1 MKLQRLRV
9 EQFRQFRQG
18 LELSNLQPGINLIF
32 GPNESGKSTLVRA
45 IRAAFFER
53 YRSKSAEDLA
63 PWGDSSAAPTVELL
77 FEHKGQRW
85 QLDKR
90 FLKRHRCDLLV
101 DSTAFSGEEAEE
113 KLAELLGYQFPKKGA
128 SKEEHWGIPGLLWVE
143 QGTGQD
149 IEKAVLH
156 AGGHLESALNNL
168 VGEVASSGGDEI
180 IEAVE
185 QQRKELL
192 TSTGKPRGEYL
203 DLANTRESLQ
213 QQTSDLQARV
223 EQYKDQVDRLATLAA
238 EHEQA
243 NRERPW
249 EEARRDM
256 QRAEV
261 KYRDVEALQ
270 EQQARGMDSLK
281 QLKQNLTLL
290 QQSQAHWKNQSEQL
304 ELRLKNYEKAKKQL
318 EQEELASP
326 GLVKAVETA
335 RGQYQ
340 VATAALQQAHLRDK
354 RERLQ
359 KDCARLEAE
368 LTKLRQSQEKAKGIQ
383 ASLDSARKQKNQNL
397 IDIGELNRLRQNQ
410 RELDDANI
418 RIQTVATRVTWNL
431 NPGKALALDGQSIE
445 GQGDKLLLEP
455 GVLDIPG
462 LGSLGI
468 QPGGDDLASLRR
480 QLERLEQSLSQQL
493 ASMAVE
499 SVDAAELKLG
509 RLQDAEAQIQRFDD
523 VLKSLAPNGVEQL
536 NSLSEEVEAEQLAR
550 SAELDALPEAA
561 ADIEGGDKPLSQV
574 EPELKQA
581 ETALTEA
588 ESRQREQETLL
599 LKARHI
605 CEAAQRE
612 WQRMQEELNS
622 AERQQQMEE
631 LARDIAHAES
641 QGAAIE
647 SSLKEREAQIREAR
661 PELLKQDIERYR
673 ATAEHQEKAQQNRA
687 LELSE
692 IRARLEAWGAEGLE
706 EQHNELVARLEHVN
720 RRYLELDRRAKA
732 LDLLLNLLKE
742 KRQALTRRLQ
752 APLQKHLDHYLTVLF
767 PEASLEV
774 DENLMPGKF
783 SRGSELGQMAE
794 LSFGARE
801 QMGLISRLAYA
812 DLLQEAGRPT
822 LIILDDTLV
831 HSDADRLD
839 GMKRILFDAATRH
852 QILLFTC
859 HPEKWRD
866 LGVEPRDLET
876 MKLKGGIG

>member
-9 EQFRQFRQG
+9 EQFRQFRHG
-18 LELSNLQPGINLIF
+18 LELDSLQPGINLIH

-53 YRSKSAEDLA
+53 YRSKSAGDLA
-63 PWGDSSAAPTVELL
+63 PWGDSSAAPTVELT
-77 FEHKGQRW
+77 FKHGGKHW

-90 FLKRHRCDLLV
+90 FLKRHRCDLRV
-101 DSTAFSGEEAEE
+101 DDETFSGEEAEE

-143 QGTGQD
+143 QGTGQN
-149 IEKAVLH
+149 IENAVLH
-156 AGGHLESALNNL
+156 AGGHLKSALNNL

-180 IEAVE
+180 IQAVE

-192 TSTGKPRGEYL
+192 TSTGRPRGDYL
-203 DLANTRESLQ
+203 ELANNREALQ
-213 QQTSDLQARV
+213 QHVLELKSRV
-223 EQYKDQVDRLATLAA
+223 EQYQAQVDRLGTLAD

-243 NRERPW
+243 NRDRPW
-249 EEARRDM
+249 EEARREM
-256 QRAEV
+256 QLAEK

-270 EQQARGMDSLK
+270 EQQARGLESQK
-281 QLKQNLTLL
+281 QIQQNLSLL
-290 QQSQAHWKNQSEQL
+290 QQNQIHWRNQNDQL
-304 ELRLKNYEKAKKQL
+304 ELRHQSYLKAKRQL

-326 GLVKAVETA
+326 ELVAQVERA
-335 RGQYQ
+335 RNQYQ
-340 VATAALQQAHLRDK
+340 LANQTVQQAHLRDK

-359 KDCARLEAE
+359 KDCARLEAD
-368 LTKLRQSQEKAKGIQ
+368 LTQLKQRQDKAKDIQ
-383 ASLDSARKQKNQNL
+383 NSLDAARNQKKKNL
-397 IDIGELNRLRQNQ
+397 INRNALLALKKNQ

-431 NPGKALALDGQSIE
+431 QPGATLNLDGQSVE
-445 GQGDKLLLEP
+445 GQGEKLLLEQ
-455 GVLDIPG
+455 GVLTIPDIG
-462 LGSLGI
+462 DLGI

-480 QLERLEQSLSQQL
+480 QLERLGHSVSQQL
-493 ASMAVE
+493 AELGVDSVE
-499 SVDAAELKLG
+499 AAEGKLA

-523 VLKSLAPNGVEQL
+523 LLKSLAPLGADQL
-536 NSLSEEVEAEQLAR
+536 VSGRTEVESELLAKTT
-550 SAELDALPEAA
+550 ELKALPEAG
-561 ADIEGGDKPLSQV
+561 DTEGDPKPLSQA
-574 EPELKQA
+574 EAELKQA
-581 ETALTEA
+581 EGQLTDAEA
-588 ESRQREQETLL
+588 RQRNQERLL
-599 LKARHI
+599 QKARYVS
-605 CEAAQRE
+605 ETTQQE
-612 WQRMQEELNS
+612 WQRMQGELNS
-622 AERQQQMEE
+622 PERQSQIEGI
-631 LARDIAHAES
+631 ARDIAVAEK
-641 QGAAIE
+641 QNAELEA
-647 SSLKEREAQIREAR
+647 SLKDREALIREAR

-673 ATAEHQEKAQQNRA
+673 ATAEHQENAQQKRA

-706 EQHNELVARLEHVN
+706 EKQNELAADLEHVT

-732 LDLLLNLLKE
+732 LEMLLNLLIE

-752 APLQKHLDHYLTVLF
+752 APLQKHLDHYLTLLF

-812 DLLQEAGRPT
+812 DLLKEAGRPT

-831 HSDADRLD
+831 HSDSSRLD
-839 GMKRILFDAATRH
+839 GMKRILFNAATRH

-866 LGVEPRDLET
+866 LGVEPRDLEA
-876 MKLKGGIG
+876 LKIDGEVG

>member
-18 LELSNLQPGINLIF
+18 FELGNLQPGINLIH

-63 PWGDSSAAPTVELL
+63 PWGDSSAAPTVELS
-77 FEHKGQRW
+77 FEHNGQHWR
-85 QLDKR
+85 LDKR
-90 FLKRHRCDLLV
+90 FLKRHRCDLLI
-101 DSTAFSGEEAEE
+101 DSTGFSGEEAEE

-156 AGGHLESALNNL
+156 AGGHLKSALNNL
-168 VGEVASSGGDEI
+168 VGEVASTGGDEVI
-180 IEAVE
+180 QAVE

-192 TSTGKPRGEYL
+192 TATGKPRGDYL
-203 DLANTRESLQ
+203 TLANNRETLQ
-213 QQTSDLQARV
+213 QQVTDLQARV
-223 EQYKDQVDRLATLAA
+223 EQYQVQVDRLGSLAI
-238 EHEQA
+238 EHDKA
-243 NRERPW
+243 SRERPW
-249 EEARRDM
+249 ETARHSM
-256 QRAEV
+256 QLAET
-261 KYRDVEALQ
+261 KYREIEALQ
-270 EQQARGMDSLK
+270 EQQSRGKDSLI
-281 QLKQNLTLL
+281 QLQQNLSLL
-290 QQSQAHWKNQSEQL
+290 QQNQAHWRNQSEQL
-304 ELRLKNYEKAKKQL
+304 EQRHKSYENARKQR

-326 GLVKAVETA
+326 ELVKAVKSA
-335 RGQYQ
+335 RSQYQ
-340 VATAALQQAHLRDK
+340 LATGAVQQAHLRDK
-354 RERLQ
+354 RERLK

-368 LTKLRQSQEKAKGIQ
+368 LAKLKQSQETAKGIQ
-383 ASLDSARKQKNQNL
+383 ASLDGARKQKQLNQ
-397 IDIGELNRLRQNQ
+397 IDAGAVRQLKQAQ
-410 RELDDANI
+410 RELDDATI

-431 NPGKALALDGQSIE
+431 DPGKGLVLDEQSIE
-445 GQGDKLLLEP
+445 GQGEKLLMEPSVLE
-455 GVLDIPG
+455 IPG

-493 ASMAVE
+493 AALAVE
-499 SVDAAELKLG
+499 SVEAAEVKQG
-509 RLQDAEAQIQRFDD
+509 RLQDAEVQIQRFDEL
-523 VLKSLAPNGVEQL
+523 LKSLAPNGIERLHSARADGESELLARTSEFEALPQAAAIEGDEK
-536 NSLSEEVEAEQLAR
+536 SLSLVET
-550 SAELDALPEAA
+550 
-561 ADIEGGDKPLSQV
+561 
-574 EPELKQA
+574 ELKQA
-581 ETALTEA
+581 EQRLADA
-588 ESRQREQETLL
+588 ESHQRHQETQL
-599 LKARHI
+599 LKARHAS
-605 CEAAQRE
+605 EAAHRE
-612 WQRMQEELNS
+612 WQRMTDELNS
-622 AERQQQMEE
+622 PERQQQIEK
-631 LARDIAHAES
+631 LTQDITAAEN
-641 QGAAIE
+641 QQAQLETA
-647 SSLKEREAQIREAR
+647 LKERQATINEAR
-661 PELLKQDIERYR
+661 PELVKQDIERFR
-673 ATAEHQEKAQQNRA
+673 ATAEHQEIAQQKRA

-706 EQHNELVARLEHVN
+706 EQHNEHVAELEHVN

-732 LDLLLNLLKE
+732 LDLLLSLLKE

-831 HSDADRLD
+831 HSDAERLD

-866 LGVEPRDLET
+866 LGVEPRDLEAL
-876 MKLKGGIG
+876 KLQAAAG

>member
-18 LELSNLQPGINLIF
+18 LELDSLKPGINLIH

-63 PWGDSSAAPTVELL
+63 PWGDSSAAPTVELV
-77 FEHKGQRW
+77 FEHNGQRW

-90 FLKRHRCDLLV
+90 FLKRHRCDLLI
-101 DSTAFSGEEAEE
+101 DNASFSGEEAEE

-156 AGGHLESALNNL
+156 AGGHLKSALNSL

-180 IEAVE
+180 IQAVE

-192 TSTGKPRGEYL
+192 TSTGRPRGDYL
-203 DLANTRESLQ
+203 DLANARNTLQ
-213 QQTSDLQARV
+213 EQVAELQSRV
-223 EQYKDQVDRLATLAA
+223 EQYKAQVDRLGSLAA

-243 NRERPW
+243 NRDRPW
-249 EEARRDM
+249 EEARRGM
-256 QRAEV
+256 LRAEE
-261 KYRDVEALQ
+261 KYREVEALQ
-270 EQQARGMDSLK
+270 EKQARGQDALK
-281 QLKQNLTLL
+281 QLQQNLALL
-290 QQSQAHWKNQSEQL
+290 QQSRAHWQNQNEQL
-304 ELRLKNYEKAKKQL
+304 ELRYQTYKKAKKQL

-326 GLVKAVETA
+326 ELAKTVEAA
-335 RGQYQ
+335 RNQYQ
-340 VATAALQQAHLRDK
+340 QAADAVQQAHLRDK

-368 LTKLRQSQEKAKGIQ
+368 LSKLKQSQEKAREIQ
-383 ASLDSARKQKNQNL
+383 ASLESFRKIKSDNI
-397 IDIGELNRLRQNQ
+397 IDVNVLRKLKQNQ

-418 RIQTVATRVTWNL
+418 RIQTIATRVTWNL
-431 NPGKALALDGQSIE
+431 NPGKDLTLNGESIE
-445 GQGDKLLLEP
+445 GHGEKLLLEP
-455 GVLDIPG
+455 GLLEIPG
-462 LGSLGI
+462 FGSLGI

-480 QLERLEQSLSQQL
+480 QLERLQQMVSQQL
-493 ASMAVE
+493 ATLAVE
-499 SVDAAELKLG
+499 SVEAAEQKLA
-509 RLQDAEAQIQRFDD
+509 RLQEAEAQVQRFDEL
-523 VLKSLAPNGVEQL
+523 LKSLAPNGADHL
-536 NSLSEEVEAEQLAR
+536 NSMKQEVEDELQAR
-550 SAELDALPEAA
+550 SAELKAMAVDWNT
-561 ADIEGGDKPLSQV
+561 ADTRPLSHV
-574 EPELKQA
+574 EADLKQA
-581 ETALTEA
+581 ETRLAEA
-588 ESRQREQETLL
+588 ESRQRNHETEL
-599 LKARHI
+599 LKLRHT
-605 CEAAQRE
+605 CDAAHRE
-612 WQRMQEELNS
+612 WQRMKDELNNP
-622 AERQQQMEE
+622 ERQQQMEKLTGDITAVEKQQAE
-631 LARDIAHAES
+631 LETA
-641 QGAAIE
+641 
-647 SSLKEREAQIREAR
+647 LKEREARISEAR

-673 ATAEHQEKAQQNRA
+673 ATAEQQEKAQQKRA

-692 IRARLEAWGAEGLE
+692 IRAKLEAWGAEGLE
-706 EQHNELVARLEHVN
+706 EQHNEKAAELEHVS

-767 PEASLEV
+767 PEANLEV

-831 HSDADRLD
+831 HSDADRLE
-839 GMKRILFDAATRH
+839 GMKRILFDAANRH

-859 HPEKWRD
+859 HPEKWQD
-866 LGVEPRDLET
+866 LGVEPRDLKAL
-876 MKLKGGIG
+876 KLQGDVG

>member
-18 LELSNLQPGINLIF
+18 LELDSLQPGINLIH

-45 IRAAFFER
+45 IRAAFFDR
-53 YRSKSAEDLA
+53 YRSKSAEELA
-63 PWGDSSAAPTVELL
+63 PWGDSSAAPTVELI
-77 FEHKGQRW
+77 FEHGGKHW

-90 FLKRHRCDLLV
+90 FLKRHRCDLKV
-101 DSTAFSGEEAEE
+101 DDETFSGEEAEE

-143 QGTGQD
+143 QGTGQN
-149 IEKAVLH
+149 IENAVLH
-156 AGGHLESALNNL
+156 AGGHLKSALNNL

-180 IEAVE
+180 IQAVE

-192 TSTGKPRGEYL
+192 TSTGKPRGDYL
-203 DLANTRESLQ
+203 ELANTREALQ
-213 QQTSDLQARV
+213 LQVRDLKSRV
-223 EQYKDQVDRLATLAA
+223 EQYKAQVDRLGTLAA

-249 EEARRDM
+249 EEARREM
-256 QRAEV
+256 QLAEA
-261 KYRDVEALQ
+261 KYREVEALQ
-270 EQQARGMDSLK
+270 EQQARGIESQK
-281 QLKQNLTLL
+281 QIQQNLSLL
-290 QQSQAHWKNQSEQL
+290 QQSQIHWRNQNEQL
-304 ELRLKNYEKAKKQL
+304 ELRHQNYLKAKQQL
-318 EQEELASP
+318 EKEELASP
-326 GLVKAVETA
+326 ELVKQVEAA
-335 RGQYQ
+335 RSQYQ
-340 VATAALQQAHLRDK
+340 LANQTVQQAHLRDK
-354 RERLQ
+354 RERLE
-359 KDCARLEAE
+359 KDCARLKAD
-368 LTKLRQSQEKAKGIQ
+368 LAQLKQRQEEAKGIQ
-383 ASLDSARKQKNQNL
+383 VSLDSARNTRKINL
-397 IDIGELNRLRQNQ
+397 IDIGALRELKKNQ

-431 NPGKALALDGQSIE
+431 KPGASLDLDGQSVE
-445 GQGDKLLLEP
+445 GQGEKLLLEQGVLAIP
-455 GVLDIPG
+455 GVGD
-462 LGSLGI
+462 LGI
-468 QPGGDDLASLRR
+468 QPGGNDLASLRR
-480 QLERLEQSLSQQL
+480 QLERLGQTVSQQL
-493 ASMAVE
+493 AELAVE
-499 SVDAAELKLG
+499 SVEAAELKLT

-523 VLKSLAPNGVEQL
+523 LLKSLAPKGVDQL
-536 NSLSEEVEAEQLAR
+536 GSDRSEIESELLARTTELEALPQVEAT
-550 SAELDALPEAA
+550 
-561 ADIEGGDKPLSQV
+561 GGDAKPLSQA
-574 EPELKQA
+574 EAELKQA
-581 ETALTEA
+581 EARLTEA
-588 ESRQREQETLL
+588 ETGQRNQEGLL
-599 LKARHI
+599 HKARYVS
-605 CEAAQRE
+605 ETAMRE
-612 WQRMQEELNS
+612 WQRMQGELNS
-622 AERQQQMEE
+622 PERQSQIEGI
-631 LARDIAHAES
+631 ARDIATAEK
-641 QGAAIE
+641 QNTELEA
-647 SSLKEREAQIREAR
+647 SLKDRETLIREAR
-661 PELLKQDIERYR
+661 PELLKQDIVRYR
-673 ATAEHQEKAQQNRA
+673 ATAEHQEAAQQKRA

-706 EQHNELVARLEHVN
+706 EKHNELVAELEHVN

-732 LDLLLNLLKE
+732 LDLLLNLLIE

-831 HSDADRLD
+831 HSDTGRLD

-866 LGVEPRDLET
+866 LGVEPRDLEA
-876 MKLKGGIG
+876 LKIQSVSG

>member
-1 MKLQRLRV
+1 MKLQSLRV
-9 EQFRQFRQG
+9 EQFRQFSKG
-18 LELSNLQPGINLIF
+18 LELGDLQPGINLIH

-63 PWGDSSAAPTVELL
+63 PWGDSSAAPTVEIL
-77 FEHKGQRW
+77 FEHNGQRW

-156 AGGHLESALNNL
+156 AGGHLKSALNNL
-168 VGEVASSGGDEI
+168 VGEVASSGGDEVI
-180 IEAVE
+180 QAVE
-185 QQRKELL
+185 QQRQELL
-192 TSTGKPRGEYL
+192 TATGKPRGDYL
-203 DLANTRESLQ
+203 ALANTRETLQ
-213 QQTSDLQARV
+213 QEVGDLQERID
-223 EQYKDQVDRLATLAA
+223 QYKVQVDRLGILAN

-243 NRERPW
+243 SRDRPW
-249 EEARRDM
+249 EEARRGM

-261 KYRDVEALQ
+261 KYREVEALQ
-270 EQQARGMDSLK
+270 EQQTRGMDTLK
-281 QLKQNLTLL
+281 QLQQNLTLL
-290 QQSQAHWKNQSEQL
+290 QQSQAHWRSQNEQL
-304 ELRLKNYEKAKKQL
+304 ELRHQSYQKATKQL

-326 GLVKAVETA
+326 ELVKAVESA
-335 RGQYQ
+335 RKHYHIASEAVQH
-340 VATAALQQAHLRDK
+340 AHLRDK
-354 RERLQ
+354 RQRLQ
-359 KDCARLEAE
+359 KECAKLETE
-368 LTKLRQSQEKAKGIQ
+368 LAKLKQNQEQANSIQ
-383 ASLDSARKQKNQNL
+383 ASLDGARKQKKKNL
-397 IDIGELNRLRQNQ
+397 IDVNVLRQLKQNQ
-410 RELDDANI
+410 RELDDTNI
-418 RIQTVATRVTWNL
+418 RIQTVATRVTWHL
-431 NPGKALALDGQSIE
+431 DSGKELTLDGQNIA
-445 GQGDKLLLEP
+445 GQGEKLLLEP
-455 GVLDIPG
+455 GVLEIPG

-468 QPGGDDLASLRR
+468 QPGGEDLESLRR
-480 QLERLEQSLSQQL
+480 QQERLKQSVSQQL
-493 ASMAVE
+493 SAM
-499 SVDAAELKLG
+499 SVDSVEAAEMKQG
-509 RLQDAEAQIQRFDD
+509 RLQEAEAQIQRFDD
-523 VLKSLAPNGVEQL
+523 LLKSLAPQGVEQL
-536 NSLSEEVEAEQLAR
+536 NSAKAEVESELLTR
-550 SAELDALPEAA
+550 TAELEALPAA
-561 ADIEGGDKPLSQV
+561 AAIESDDKPLSLV
-574 EPELKQA
+574 ESQLKQA
-581 ETALTEA
+581 EERLTDAEA
-588 ESRQREQETLL
+588 RQRNQEAQL
-599 LKARHI
+599 LKARYVSETA
-605 CEAAQRE
+605 CRE

-622 AERQQQMEE
+622 PERQKQMDE
-631 LARDIAHAES
+631 LNRDIAAAEK
-641 QGAAIE
+641 QKAELE
-647 SSLKEREAQIREAR
+647 SSLKERDAQIREAR

-706 EQHNELVARLEHVN
+706 EQHNEQAAELEHVN

-732 LDLLLNLLKE
+732 LDLLLNLLKD

-752 APLQKHLDHYLTVLF
+752 APLQKHLDHYLSVLF

-794 LSFGARE
+794 LSYGARE

-831 HSDADRLD
+831 HSDAERLD

-866 LGVEPRDLET
+866 LGVEPRDLEAL
-876 MKLKGGIG
+876 KLQGQAG

>member
-1 MKLQRLRV
+1 VKLQRLRV
-9 EQFRQFRQG
+9 EQFRQFRHG
-18 LELSNLQPGINLIF
+18 LELGNLQPGINLIY

-77 FEHKGQRW
+77 FEHQGQRW

-156 AGGHLESALNNL
+156 AGGHLKSALNNL

-203 DLANTRESLQ
+203 DLANTRETLQ
-213 QQTSDLQARV
+213 QQKSDLQTRV
-223 EQYKDQVDRLATLAA
+223 EQYKDQVDRLATLAT

-249 EEARRDM
+249 EEARREM

-261 KYRDVEALQ
+261 KYRDVDALQ

-281 QLKQNLTLL
+281 QLRQNLTLL

-304 ELRLKNYEKAKKQL
+304 ELRLKNYEQAKKQL
-318 EQEELASP
+318 EHEELTSP

-335 RGQYQ
+335 RSQYQ
-340 VATAALQQAHLRDK
+340 LATGALQQAHLRDK

-359 KDCARLEAE
+359 KDCTRLEAE
-368 LTKLRQSQEKAKGIQ
+368 LAKLKQSQEKAKVIQ

-397 IDIGELNRLRQNQ
+397 IDIGELNRLKQNQ

-431 NPGKALALDGQSIE
+431 TPGKALVLDGQNIE

-455 GVLDIPG
+455 GVLEIPG

-493 ASMAVE
+493 VAMAVE
-499 SVDAAELKLG
+499 SVEAAELKLG
-509 RLQDAEAQIQRFDD
+509 RLQDAEAKIQRFDD

-536 NSLSEEVEAEQLAR
+536 NSMGAEVESEHLAR
-550 SAELDALPEAA
+550 SAELEAMPAVA
-561 ADIEGGDKPLSQV
+561 ANIEGSDKPLSLV
-574 EPELKQA
+574 ESELKQA
-581 ETALTEA
+581 EARLTEA
-588 ESRQREQETLL
+588 ESRQRDQETLL
-599 LKARHI
+599 LRARHT
-605 CEAAQRE
+605 CEAAHRE
-612 WQRMQEELNS
+612 WQRMQDELNS

-631 LARDIAHAES
+631 LARDIANAEKQS
-641 QGAAIE
+641 AALE

-831 HSDADRLD
+831 HSDAERLD

-866 LGVEPRDLET
+866 LGVEPRDLEAL
-876 MKLKGGIG
+876 KLKGGIG

>member
-1 MKLQRLRV
+1 MKLQSLRV
-9 EQFRQFRQG
+9 EQFRQFSKG
-18 LELSNLQPGINLIF
+18 LELGDLQPGINLIH

-63 PWGDSSAAPTVELL
+63 PWGDSSAAPTVEIL
-77 FEHKGQRW
+77 FEHNGQRW

-156 AGGHLESALNNL
+156 AGGHLKSALNNL
-168 VGEVASSGGDEI
+168 VGEVASSGGDEVI
-180 IEAVE
+180 QAVE
-185 QQRKELL
+185 QQRQELL
-192 TSTGKPRGEYL
+192 TATGKPRGDYL
-203 DLANTRESLQ
+203 ALANTRETLQ
-213 QQTSDLQARV
+213 QEVGDLQERID
-223 EQYKDQVDRLATLAA
+223 QYKVQVDRLGILAN

-243 NRERPW
+243 SRDRPW
-249 EEARRDM
+249 EEARRGM

-261 KYRDVEALQ
+261 KYREVEALQ
-270 EQQARGMDSLK
+270 EQQTRGMDTLK
-281 QLKQNLTLL
+281 QLQQNLNLL
-290 QQSQAHWKNQSEQL
+290 QQSQAHWRSQNEQL
-304 ELRLKNYEKAKKQL
+304 ELRHQSYQKATKQL

-326 GLVKAVETA
+326 ELVKAVETA
-335 RGQYQ
+335 RKHYQ
-340 VATAALQQAHLRDK
+340 TATEAVQQAHLRDK

-359 KDCARLEAE
+359 KECARLEAE
-368 LTKLRQSQEKAKGIQ
+368 LAKLRQNQEQAKSIQ
-383 ASLDSARKQKNQNL
+383 ASLDGARKQKKQNL
-397 IDIGELNRLRQNQ
+397 IDANVLRQLKQNQ
-410 RELDDANI
+410 RELDDTNI
-418 RIQTVATRVTWNL
+418 RIQTVATRVTWQL
-431 NPGKALALDGQSIE
+431 DSGKELTLDGQSIA
-445 GQGDKLLLEP
+445 GQGEKLLLEP
-455 GVLDIPG
+455 GVLEIPG

-468 QPGGDDLASLRR
+468 QPGGEDLESLRR
-480 QLERLEQSLSQQL
+480 QQDRLKQSVSQQL
-493 ASMAVE
+493 SAM
-499 SVDAAELKLG
+499 SVDSVETAEMKQG
-509 RLQDAEAQIQRFDD
+509 RLQEAEAQIQRFDD
-523 VLKSLAPNGVEQL
+523 LLKSLAPQGVEQL
-536 NSLSEEVEAEQLAR
+536 NSAKTEVESELLTR
-550 SAELDALPEAA
+550 TAELEALPAA
-561 ADIEGGDKPLSQV
+561 AAIESDDKPLSLV
-574 EPELKQA
+574 ESQLKQA
-581 ETALTEA
+581 EERLTDAEA
-588 ESRQREQETLL
+588 RQRNQEAHL
-599 LKARHI
+599 LKARYVSETA
-605 CEAAQRE
+605 CRE
-612 WQRMQEELNS
+612 WQRMREELNS
-622 AERQQQMEE
+622 PERQQQMDE
-631 LARDIAHAES
+631 LNRDIAAAEKKKVEL
-641 QGAAIE
+641 E
-647 SSLKEREAQIREAR
+647 SSLKERDAQIREAR
-661 PELLKQDIERYR
+661 PALLKQDIERYR

-706 EQHNELVARLEHVN
+706 EQHNEQAAELEHVN

-732 LDLLLNLLKE
+732 LDLLLNLLKD

-752 APLQKHLDHYLTVLF
+752 APLQKHLDHYLSVLF

-794 LSFGARE
+794 LSYGARE

-831 HSDADRLD
+831 HSDAERLD

-866 LGVEPRDLET
+866 LGVEPRDLEAL
-876 MKLKGGIG
+876 KLQGKAG

>member
-18 LELSNLQPGINLIF
+18 LELSNLQPGINLIH

-77 FEHKGQRW
+77 FEHNGQRW

-156 AGGHLESALNNL
+156 AGGHLKSALNNL

-249 EEARRDM
+249 EEALRDM

-290 QQSQAHWKNQSEQL
+290 KQSQAHWKNQGEQL
-304 ELRLKNYEKAKKQL
+304 ALRLKNYEKAKKQL
-318 EQEELASP
+318 EQEELSSP
-326 GLVKAVETA
+326 DLVKSVEAA
-335 RGQYQ
+335 RSQYQ

-359 KDCARLEAE
+359 KDCTRLEAE

-383 ASLDSARKQKNQNL
+383 ASLDSARKQKKQNF

-499 SVDAAELKLG
+499 SVEAAELKLG

-523 VLKSLAPNGVEQL
+523 VLRSLAPSGVEQL
-536 NSLSEEVEAEQLAR
+536 NSLSAEVEAEQLAR
-550 SAELDALPEAA
+550 SAELEALPAVA

-574 EPELKQA
+574 ESELKQA
-581 ETALTEA
+581 EAGLTEA
-588 ESRQREQETLL
+588 ESRQREQETVL
-599 LKARHI
+599 LKARHT

-612 WQRMQEELNS
+612 WQRMQDELNS

-631 LARDIAHAES
+631 LARDIANAES
-641 QGAAIE
+641 QGAALE

-687 LELSE
+687 LQLSE

-866 LGVEPRDLET
+866 LGVEPR
-876 MKLKGGIG
+876 

>member
-18 LELSNLQPGINLIF
+18 LELDSLQPGINLIH

-63 PWGDSSAAPTVELL
+63 PWGDSSAAPTIELE
-77 FEHKGQRW
+77 FEYKGQRW

-90 FLKRHRCDLLV
+90 FLKRHRCDLKV
-101 DSTAFSGEEAEE
+101 GDETFSGEEAEE

-143 QGTGQD
+143 QGTGQN
-149 IEKAVLH
+149 IENAVLH
-156 AGGHLESALNNL
+156 AGGHLKSALNNL
-168 VGEVASSGGDEI
+168 VGEVASSGGDEVI
-180 IEAVE
+180 QAVE

-192 TSTGKPRGEYL
+192 TSTGRPRGDYL
-203 DLANTRESLQ
+203 ELANTRDELQ
-213 QQTSDLQARV
+213 QQVSDLQARV
-223 EQYKDQVDRLATLAA
+223 EQYQAQVDRLGTLTD

-249 EEARRDM
+249 EEARRGM
-256 QRAEV
+256 QLAEK
-261 KYRDVEALQ
+261 KYREVEALQ
-270 EQQARGMDSLK
+270 EQQSRGVESLK
-281 QLKQNLTLL
+281 QIQQTLALLKQNQL
-290 QQSQAHWKNQSEQL
+290 HWRNQTEQL
-304 ELRLKNYEKAKKQL
+304 EVRHQNYLNAKRQL

-326 GLVKAVETA
+326 ELA
-335 RGQYQ
+335 RQVDAARSQYQ
-340 VATAALQQAHLRDK
+340 LAAQAVQQAHLRDK
-354 RERLQ
+354 RERLK
-359 KDCARLEAE
+359 KDCTRLGAE
-368 LTKLRQSQEKAKGIQ
+368 LTQLQQSQEQARGVQ
-383 ASLDSARKQKNQNL
+383 ASLATAEASRKQNL
-397 IDIGELNRLRQNQ
+397 IAVEDLRQLKKNQ
-410 RELDDANI
+410 RELDDTNI
-418 RIQTVATRVTWNL
+418 RVQTVATRLTWTL
-431 NPGKALALDGQSIE
+431 NPGTHLELDGQRIE

-455 GVLDIPG
+455 GVLAVAGIG
-462 LGSLGI
+462 ELGI
-468 QPGGDDLASLRR
+468 QPGGEDLASLRR
-480 QLERLEQSLSQQL
+480 QLERLSRSVAQQL
-493 ASMAVE
+493 TDLAVE
-499 SVDAAELKLG
+499 SVEAAELKWA
-509 RLQDAEAQIQRFDD
+509 RLQEAEAQIQRHEDI
-523 VLKSLAPNGVEQL
+523 LKSLAPQGVDRLEAARV
-536 NSLSEEVEAEQLAR
+536 EVETELRAR
-550 SAELDALPEAA
+550 RVELDALPEATTTETDA
-561 ADIEGGDKPLSQV
+561 KPLSQV
-574 EPELKQA
+574 EAEQKQA
-581 ETALTEA
+581 ENQLAEAEAKQRNHEGLLHKARYVSETAL
-588 ESRQREQETLL
+588 
-599 LKARHI
+599 
-605 CEAAQRE
+605 RE
-612 WQRMQEELNS
+612 WQQMTDELNS
-622 AERQQQMEE
+622 PERKKQIEDS
-631 LARDIAHAES
+631 ARDIAAADKQKAEL
-641 QGAAIE
+641 E
-647 SSLKEREAQIREAR
+647 VSLKERESLIREAR

-673 ATAEHQEKAQQNRA
+673 ATAEHQEKAQQNRT
-687 LELSE
+687 LELGE

-706 EQHNELVARLEHVN
+706 EKHNELAVELEHVN

-732 LDLLLNLLKE
+732 LDLLLNLLIE

-831 HSDADRLD
+831 HSDSGRLD

-866 LGVEPRDLET
+866 LGVEPRDLEA
-876 MKLKGGIG
+876 LKIQGVSG

>member
-18 LELSNLQPGINLIF
+18 LELDNLQPGINLIH

-63 PWGDSSAAPTVELL
+63 PWGDSSAAPTVELV
-77 FEHKGQRW
+77 FEHNGQRW

-113 KLAELLGYQFPKKGA
+113 KLAALLGYQFPKKGA

-156 AGGHLESALNNL
+156 AGGHLKSALNSL
-168 VGEVASSGGDEI
+168 VGEVASSGGDDVI
-180 IEAVE
+180 QAVE
-185 QQRKELL
+185 QQRQELL
-192 TSTGKPRGEYL
+192 TATGKPRGDYL
-203 DLANTRESLQ
+203 ALVNSRETLQ
-213 QQTSDLQARV
+213 QKVSDLQARV
-223 EQYKDQVDRLATLAA
+223 DQYKVQVDRLGTLAA

-249 EEARRDM
+249 EAARSSM
-256 QRAEV
+256 QRAEA
-261 KYRDVEALQ
+261 KYREVEALQ
-270 EQQARGMDSLK
+270 EQQSRGMDSLK
-281 QLKQNLTLL
+281 QLQQNLSLL
-290 QQSQAHWKNQSEQL
+290 QQSQAHWRNQNEQL
-304 ELRLKNYEKAKKQL
+304 EQRHQNYLGAKRQL
-318 EQEELASP
+318 EQEELVSP
-326 GLVKAVETA
+326 ELVKAVESA
-335 RGQYQ
+335 RSHYQ
-340 VATAALQQAHLRDK
+340 LATGAVQQAHLRDK

-359 KDCARLEAE
+359 KDRARIEAE
-368 LTKLRQSQEKAKGIQ
+368 LTRLKQSQEKARGIQ
-383 ASLDSARKQKNQNL
+383 TSLDDARKQKQQNQ
-397 IDIGELNRLRQNQ
+397 IDASALLQLKQTQ

-431 NPGKALALDGQSIE
+431 AEGKGLTLDGQNIA
-445 GQGDKLLLEP
+445 GQGEKLLLEP
-455 GVLDIPG
+455 GVIEIPG
-462 LGSLGI
+462 LGNLGI

-493 ASMAVE
+493 AALAVE
-499 SVDAAELKLG
+499 SVEAAELKRG
-509 RLQDAEAQIQRFDD
+509 RLQDAEAQIQRFDEL
-523 VLKSLAPNGVEQL
+523 LKSLAPGGLEQL
-536 NSLSEEVEAEQLAR
+536 NSVGADLESELLAR
-550 SAELDALPEAA
+550 TAELEALPAA
-561 ADIEGGDKPLSQV
+561 ALNDGDAKSLSLV
-574 EPELKQA
+574 ESELKQA
-581 ETALTEA
+581 EERLAEA
-588 ESRQREQETLL
+588 ESRQRNQETLL
-599 LKARHI
+599 LKARHT
-605 CEAAQRE
+605 CDTAHRE
-612 WQRMQEELNS
+612 WQRMQDELNS
-622 AERQQQMEE
+622 PERQQQMEA
-631 LARDIAHAES
+631 LTRDIAAAEK
-641 QGAAIE
+641 QQAELE
-647 SSLKEREAQIREAR
+647 SSLKEREAKISEAR

-673 ATAEHQEKAQQNRA
+673 ATAEHQEKAQQKRA

-706 EQHNELVARLEHVN
+706 EQCNEQMAELEHAN
-720 RRYLELDRRAKA
+720 RRYFELDRRAKA

-794 LSFGARE
+794 LSYGARE

-859 HPEKWRD
+859 HPENWRD
-866 LGVEPRDLET
+866 LGVEPRDLEAL
-876 MKLKGGIG
+876 KLQGVAG